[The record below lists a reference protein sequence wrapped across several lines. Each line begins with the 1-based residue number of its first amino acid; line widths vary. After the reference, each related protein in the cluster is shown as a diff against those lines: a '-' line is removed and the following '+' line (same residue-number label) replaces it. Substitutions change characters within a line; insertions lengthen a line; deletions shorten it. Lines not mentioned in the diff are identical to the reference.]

1 MSDVTDVQIE
11 NIGAR
16 WTTIGNEMKDVLSL
30 VTFAIIALCFAVF
43 VATVRPLSAGPAL
56 GNPANCM
63 MASSGAPGCGS
74 EWRWWHFTGWGSSRS
89 VSELPSAASSGPT
102 VEREL
107 TT

>member
-16 WTTIGNEMKDVLSL
+16 WTTTGNEMKDVLSL
-30 VTFAIIALCFAVF
+30 VTIAIIALCFAAF

-89 VSELPSAASSGPT
+89 GSELPSAASSGPT